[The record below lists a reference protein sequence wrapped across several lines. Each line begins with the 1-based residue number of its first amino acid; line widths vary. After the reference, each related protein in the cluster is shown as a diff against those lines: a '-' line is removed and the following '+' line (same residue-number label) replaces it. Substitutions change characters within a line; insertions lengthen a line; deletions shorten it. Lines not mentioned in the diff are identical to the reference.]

1 MDVEKLFHMAGGTG
15 PTSYARNSSLQKKAS
30 DTVKHITLEALQQL
44 YLEIDPKTINIADLG
59 CSSGPNT
66 LAIIK
71 DFVQTVEMTSREIL
85 QNPAPEFHFYLNDLP
100 TNDFNSVFKALPDFH
115 RQLRNERGGGSS
127 PSVYIAGY
135 PGSFYGRLFP
145 NNSLHFIHSS
155 NSLHWLSKVPPTLY
169 NEMGES
175 INKGNIYISES
186 SPSAVSKAYFKQFQE
201 DFTLFLRSRSEELV
215 VGGRMVLILLGR
227 IGPDHV
233 DRGNSFFWELLSR
246 SLAILVSQG
255 EIEKE
260 KLVAYHAHFYA
271 PSKEEIEGEVG
282 REDSFK
288 LDQLDMFQVERQGH
302 DRGESYGSAVARTVR
317 AIQESTIIH
326 HFGIGEGVLDNL
338 FEIYG
343 RLVDEEM
350 AKEEIKPLTFVLL
363 LRKL

>member
-1 MDVEKLFHMAGGTG
+1 MNCYE
-15 PTSYARNSSLQKKAS
+15 QKKAS

-155 NSLHWLSKVPPTLY
+155 NSSHWLSKVLWILY
-169 NEMGES
+169 
-175 INKGNIYISES
+175 IVALLI
-186 SPSAVSKAYFKQFQE
+186 PS
-201 DFTLFLRSRSEELV
+201 
-215 VGGRMVLILLGR
+215 
-227 IGPDHV
+227 
-233 DRGNSFFWELLSR
+233 
-246 SLAILVSQG
+246 
-255 EIEKE
+255 
-260 KLVAYHAHFYA
+260 
-271 PSKEEIEGEVG
+271 
-282 REDSFK
+282 
-288 LDQLDMFQVERQGH
+288 
-302 DRGESYGSAVARTVR
+302 VR
-317 AIQESTIIH
+317 ANYPIS
-326 HFGIGEGVLDNL
+326 
-338 FEIYG
+338 YYS
-343 RLVDEEM
+343 
-350 AKEEIKPLTFVLL
+350 
-363 LRKL
+363 